1 MHLANDINIF
11 IKSYTIDHDHVFLSI
26 IFRYE
31 SLIFEIRLPQ
41 VSEVSVRLEPIYT
54 YTENCITLNWPFDP
68 PCRPQSYAVRK
79 NRFGH
84 SYPEKQH
91 LQVSD
96 IVWKSIEGSDGQC
109 TWQMTLIFS
118 SNHIQSTT
126 IMSSCQ

>member
-11 IKSYTIDHDHVFLSI
+11 IKSYRNDHDHLDFSI

-41 VSEVSVRLEPIYT
+41 VSEVSVRLEPMDMDI
-54 YTENCITLNWPFDP
+54 EEWSILNWQFDP
-68 PCRPQSYAVRK
+68 QCRPQSYAARK

-118 SNHIQSTT
+118 SNHIET
-126 IMSSCQ
+126 IMII